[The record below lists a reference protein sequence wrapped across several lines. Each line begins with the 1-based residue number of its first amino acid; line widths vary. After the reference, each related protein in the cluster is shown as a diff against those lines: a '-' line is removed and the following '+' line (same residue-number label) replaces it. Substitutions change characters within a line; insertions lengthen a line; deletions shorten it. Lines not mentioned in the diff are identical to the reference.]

1 MDAVIDDL
9 TARITGDA
17 PVVRQPKDARRKP
30 TVEIIEGDCREVLK
44 ELSDNSVD
52 AVVTDPP
59 YALTSEKKGG
69 TGVASLNLN
78 SPAGRARVTTGF
90 MGKAW
95 DTGETA
101 FDPAF
106 WQEVLRVLKPG
117 GHVLAFGGS
126 RTYHKIA
133 TAIDDAGFEIRDQI
147 MWIYG
152 SGFPKSSNQTD
163 DWEGW
168 GTALKPAHE
177 PVVAGYK
184 PVTVAQHF
192 AMIGEEITL
201 ILAEETPWSNA
212 SASDAEKSFIAT
224 LAKCREAAGSVLDGA
239 RMRSLES
246 IGIAPSA
253 ARSSTFSELASFD
266 WTRTKDCSVLSH
278 VRPNGSLEETKG
290 SKTPSGAE
298 AAILTRLADTCTS
311 VMMAGMSESTA
322 LLWPSILDD
331 LLSQASRFTT
341 ETVSRLT
348 TALKTFNCL
357 LPQST
362 TDDTGNLSP
371 NHRPIV
377 VARKPLIGTVP
388 ANLAK
393 YGVGALNID
402 GCRVG
407 FADEADKASAF
418 PGGRLTAKSG
428 SMAGKAEYLGC
439 DDYAPD
445 TLNPVEADRDICTS
459 CFHRA
464 ADHRPRA
471 EFSAKQ
477 NQLGR
482 WPANVIHDGSD
493 EVLAAF
499 PQARGAIAGTP
510 TREIEPNVAFG
521 RSRQGGGLEPRD
533 QGGSAARFF
542 YCAKTSKAD
551 RDDGLTTP
559 ETPVVTFATAN
570 GTSGKPSSISE
581 GRNTAYKN
589 THPTVKPT
597 SLMRY
602 LCRLVTPPNG
612 TVLDPFMGSGSTG
625 RGAVL
630 EGFDFIGIEMDAA
643 YYDIADARIAAAE
656 KEAAKSRI

>member
-1 MDAVIDDL
+1 MNMEGTALDHDAILD
-9 TARITGDA
+9 RITGAA
-17 PVVRQPKDARRKP
+17 PLIQMVKTEKP
-30 TVEIIEGDCREVLK
+30 FVDLREGDCREVLK
-44 ELSDNSVD
+44 ELDDDSVD

-69 TGVASLNLN
+69 TGPASLNLN

-152 SGFPKSSNQTD
+152 SGFPKSSNQKD

-177 PVVAGYK
+177 
-184 PVTVAQHF
+184 
-192 AMIGEEITL
+192 
-201 ILAEETPWSNA
+201 
-212 SASDAEKSFIAT
+212 
-224 LAKCREAAGSVLDGA
+224 
-239 RMRSLES
+239 
-246 IGIAPSA
+246 
-253 ARSSTFSELASFD
+253 
-266 WTRTKDCSVLSH
+266 
-278 VRPNGSLEETKG
+278 
-290 SKTPSGAE
+290 
-298 AAILTRLADTCTS
+298 
-311 VMMAGMSESTA
+311 
-322 LLWPSILDD
+322 
-331 LLSQASRFTT
+331 
-341 ETVSRLT
+341 
-348 TALKTFNCL
+348 
-357 LPQST
+357 
-362 TDDTGNLSP
+362 
-371 NHRPIV
+371 PIV

-402 GCRVG
+402 GCRVETEENLNGGAYAKNSRDRDGGWQNDDRSGGQGSG
-407 FADEADKASAF
+407 FRN
-418 PGGRLTAKSG
+418 GGRAQLVGDERRGAAAG
-428 SMAGKAEYLGC
+428 MFQAGKTA
-439 DDYAPD
+439 DADYEQP
-445 TLNPVEADRDICTS
+445 E
-459 CFHRA
+459 
-464 ADHRPRA
+464 
-471 EFSAKQ
+471 
-477 NQLGR
+477 GR

-493 EVLAAF
+493 EVLAHF
-499 PQARGAIAGTP
+499 PESKDQQGDVRGT
-510 TREIEPNVAFG
+510 EPSHTGDENTVAFG
-521 RSRQGGGLEPRD
+521 EFGRVPFAKRQETST
-533 QGGSAARFF
+533 SAARFF

-551 RDDGLTTP
+551 RDDGLTTA
-559 ETPVVTFATAN
+559 EQPVVTFATAN

-597 SLMRY
+597 DLMRY
-602 LCRLVTPPNG
+602 LTRLVTPPGG

-630 EGFDFIGIEMDAA
+630 EGFNFIGIEMDAG

-656 KEAAKSRI
+656 RKVGR